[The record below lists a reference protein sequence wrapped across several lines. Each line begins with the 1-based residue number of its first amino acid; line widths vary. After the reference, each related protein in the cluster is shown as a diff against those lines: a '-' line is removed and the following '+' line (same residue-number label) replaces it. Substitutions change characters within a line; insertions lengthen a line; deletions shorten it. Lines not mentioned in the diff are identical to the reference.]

1 MKKLLT
7 GNEAVARG
15 AFEAGV
21 HFASSYPGTPSTE
34 IAENLSKYSEIYTEW
49 SVNEKVAVEGA
60 CGASA
65 AGARAIVSMK
75 HVGMNVAADPIFT
88 FSYMGACGGLVIV
101 TCDEPGQF
109 SSQNEQDN
117 RNYAKM
123 AKLPL
128 LEPSDSA
135 ECLSMTKEAFYISE
149 KFKTPVIIRLTTRVC
164 HSKSPVTL
172 GERKEVPIKE
182 YEKDIENRISVPA
195 FARKMR
201 VKVEKRLFE
210 LKAFAE
216 KTELNKIIENES
228 SLGVIASGMCFY
240 HAREIFKDTASYLK
254 LGFTNPMPEEII
266 KSFCKDKKKIY
277 VIEENDPFI
286 KDTVKAL
293 GFKVEDVFPPYGEMT
308 PDVLRKSLGLEALEH
323 IETEEEKLLPR
334 PPLLCAGCPHRG
346 VFYSL
351 GKRKDIFISGDIG
364 CYTLGFSEPFNA
376 MDMNICMGA
385 SISAGHGA
393 EKIFKLKGEKRRV
406 VSVIGDSTF
415 FHTGI
420 NSLINTV
427 YNKSATVNIIL
438 DNRVTGMTGHQ
449 DNPGTGY
456 DIKGQEAPFI
466 DIARV
471 CEAVGVKHI
480 FTVDPTDLKE
490 VNEALDKALK
500 IEDEPSVII
509 ARYPCVLKKLS
520 ERDKSEFPDIFKV
533 KFKVTE
539 NCVGCKTC
547 LSLACPAV
555 SFHKKAVIRADVC
568 TGCSLC
574 SQVCPVNA
582 IVKEEL

>member
-7 GNEAVARG
+7 GNEAAARG

-21 HFASSYPGTPSTE
+21 HFAFSYPGTPSTE
-34 IAENLSKYSEIYTEW
+34 IAENLAKYPQFYTEW
-49 SVNEKVAVEGA
+49 SVNEKVAVESA
-60 CGASA
+60 CGASV

-88 FSYMGACGGLVIV
+88 FSYMGALGGMVIV

-117 RNYAKM
+117 RNYAKT

-128 LEPSDSA
+128 LEPSDSF
-135 ECLSMTKEAFYISE
+135 ECLSMTKEAFDISE
-149 KFKTPVIIRLTTRVC
+149 KFKTPVILRMTTRVC
-164 HSKSPVTL
+164 HSKSIVTL
-172 GERKEVPIKE
+172 GERKEVPLKE
-182 YEKDIENRISVPA
+182 YAKDIENRISVPA
-195 FARKMR
+195 FAQKMR
-201 VKVEKRLFE
+201 VKVEKRLLL
-210 LKAFAE
+210 LKAFSE
-216 KTELNKIIENES
+216 ESCFNKIIETGS
-228 SLGVIASGMCFY
+228 KSGVIASGMCFY
-240 HAREIFKDTASYLK
+240 YAREVFKDTASYLK
-254 LGFTNPMPEEII
+254 LGFTNPMPDKII
-266 KSFCKDKKKIY
+266 RNFCKNKEKIY

-286 KDTVKAL
+286 KDAVRAL
-293 GFKVEDVFPPYGEMT
+293 GFKVEDVFPSCGEMT
-308 PDVLRKSLGLEALEH
+308 PDVLKKSLGLDELEH
-323 IETEEEKLLPR
+323 TEEAEEKLLPR

-346 VFYSL
+346 IFYAL
-351 GKRKDIFISGDIG
+351 GKRKDIFVSGDIG

-393 EKIFKLKGEKRRV
+393 EKAFRLKGDKRKV

-480 FTVDPTDLKE
+480 FKVDPTNLKE
-490 VNEALDKALK
+490 VHEALDKSLM

-509 ARYPCVLKKLS
+509 AIYPCALKKLS

-539 NCVGCKTC
+539 NCVGCKIC
-547 LSLACPAV
+547 LSLACPAI
-555 SFHKKAVIRADVC
+555 SFDKKAVIRKDIC

-574 SQVCPVNA
+574 SQVCPAGA
-582 IVKEEL
+582 IEKAVL